1 MRFSDRH
8 CCRQWR
14 KIPTD
19 TGTSSTLPM
28 PPCGIAS
35 SKFVVMLD
43 LNRQLFAHPMSSWGP
58 MMVRDSITEEIR
70 EIRHRLAEK
79 FDNDV
84 DRIGED
90 LRRRQDA
97 SGRRLVQLPKR
108 PPRITVRAVKRK
120 PPHKTTEEIL

>member
-1 MRFSDRH
+1 
-8 CCRQWR
+8 
-14 KIPTD
+14 
-19 TGTSSTLPM
+19 
-28 PPCGIAS
+28 
-35 SKFVVMLD
+35 
-43 LNRQLFAHPMSSWGP
+43 

-90 LRRRQDA
+90 LRRRQGA

-108 PPRITVRAVKRK
+108 PPRIPASTNK
-120 PPHKTTEEIL
+120 PMHPNVEVARLEAENLSSSPGDR

>member
-1 MRFSDRH
+1 
-8 CCRQWR
+8 
-14 KIPTD
+14 
-19 TGTSSTLPM
+19 
-28 PPCGIAS
+28 
-35 SKFVVMLD
+35 
-43 LNRQLFAHPMSSWGP
+43 

-97 SGRRLVQLPKR
+97 SGRRVVQLPKR
-108 PPRITVRAVKRK
+108 TPRIPASTNKSMQPSDEVERLEAEV
-120 PPHKTTEEIL
+120 